1 MHNETGKNSIVLL
14 AADTVSSTELK
25 AGADQN
31 WVGVRYRKMLAKY
44 GEWLDP
50 YNPQSKMVLD
60 KAWAEEIVKNFADKS
75 IIPHVPIPKDHED
88 YNVDKNTGEVIEL
101 SAEDDGLY
109 GVLEIRRWGASS
121 DIEDGLIFD
130 VSIGFSWDYVTTIDG
145 KHHGVV
151 LEHVALT
158 NIPYLEQLGDFQR
171 TDEQIAKDEAEAAMW
186 DEWFGEFSRSHSGS
200 AIMLDKKKAKELS
213 MHKNKKQQLSKV
225 KNDRDFDITI
235 TVKDED
241 DEAVEHVVK
250 AGEEVD
256 VPEAQVA
263 EVTQQ
268 IADAE
273 KPTDEEDEHKDETP
287 EEKAAREAKE
297 AEDAAAAEEAEK
309 AEKLSKKNKDSKT
322 QLSKDERAE
331 LDRLRASESTSKAEA
346 AYATLLS
353 KGQIIPAMKEAFI
366 ELHKTSQTQKV
377 NLSRDG
383 KSVELDATEA
393 LVGLFTTG
401 RTMFS
406 QEQDGTKKGEGTD
419 EKKKPSENL
428 SDDDRKGLEAH
439 GVSAARM
446 DALAEKSPLF
456 AEQIAKIDNK
466 DN

>member
-14 AADTVSSTELK
+14 AADTVTAEEIQ
-25 AGADQN
+25 AGAEAN

-60 KAWAEEIVKNFADKS
+60 KAWAEEMVKNFADKS

-88 YNVDKNTGEVIEL
+88 YNVDKNTGEIIEIT
-101 SAEDDGLY
+101 AEEDGLW
-109 GVLEIRRWGASS
+109 GVLEIRRWGASY
-121 DIEDGLIFD
+121 DIDEGLIFD

-171 TDEQIAKDEAEAAMW
+171 TPEQIAKDEAEAALW
-186 DEWFGEFSRSHSGS
+186 EDWFGEFSRSHSGS

-225 KNDRDFDITI
+225 KNDREFDVTI
-235 TVKDED
+235 NVKDED
-241 DEAVEHVVK
+241 GEAVEHVVK
-250 AGEEVD
+250 AGEEVE
-256 VPEAQVA
+256 VPEAQVT

-273 KPTDEEDEHKDETP
+273 KPADEEDEHKDETP
-287 EEKAAREAKE
+287 EEKEAREAKE

-309 AEKLSKKNKDSKT
+309 AEKLSKKSKDGKT
-322 QLSKDERAE
+322 ELSKSDREE

-366 ELHKTSQTQKV
+366 ELHKSSQTQKV

-406 QEQDGTKKGEGTD
+406 KEQDGTKKGEGTD
-419 EKKKPSENL
+419 DKKKPSENL

-446 DALAEKSPLF
+446 DALAEKSPLY